1 MGKALYSATQEKS
14 NSHKVS
20 NQEWGERWSMADAKH
35 SPSQGTRLFL
45 SLPNPVAPLNSR
57 DTATA
62 RIAPAAVAVM
72 GIVPAIPSTS
82 AKGYA
87 WAKGCKAIWFSR
99 GKNAVPVLLNA
110 IALA

>member
-1 MGKALYSATQEKS
+1 
-14 NSHKVS
+14 
-20 NQEWGERWSMADAKH
+20 MADAKH

-62 RIAPAAVAVM
+62 HIAPTAVAFM

-87 WAKGCKAIWFSR
+87 
-99 GKNAVPVLLNA
+99 
-110 IALA
+110 